1 MEERRFGLDR
11 YVKLIRFVLGACVLV
26 IVCLIVGLPT
36 STLAAPLA
44 PPVLPPRPTPR
55 ATPTAQ
61 ASLPGASIA
70 LRVLSA
76 PTGLW
81 TKVQWQDGWGD
92 WHDVEGWQGTLDT
105 ADEKVWWVAPK
116 DFGGGPYRWAIYA
129 SRDGPS
135 LGASDPFYLPEADGL
150 SVRVSISASFEA
162 PDQAGP
168 EVGGRRRHR
177 SPAAS
182 RRHSATIHKPSNRAA
197 VGAGWPSGSAG
208 HAVVHGQLSPRTLGR

>member
-1 MEERRFGLDR
+1 MEERGLGLDR
-11 YVKLIRFVLGACVLV
+11 YVKLIRFVLGVCVLV
-26 IVCLIVGLPT
+26 IVCLMMGLPA

-44 PPVLPPRPTPR
+44 TPVLPPRPTPR
-55 ATPTAQ
+55 STSTTQP
-61 ASLPGASIA
+61 SLPGAYIE

-105 ADEKVWWVAPK
+105 PDEKVWWVAPK

-135 LGASDPFYLPEADGL
+135 LGASDPFYLPEAAGL
-150 SVRVSISASFEA
+150 SVRVSISASFQA
-162 PDQAGP
+162 PDQARPQVRGDAGIAALP
-168 EVGGRRRHR
+168 QTGGTQQPSTSHLIALLLALVGLLAVLSTPWCVALVKEVDKH
-177 SPAAS
+177 
-182 RRHSATIHKPSNRAA
+182 
-197 VGAGWPSGSAG
+197 
-208 HAVVHGQLSPRTLGR
+208 